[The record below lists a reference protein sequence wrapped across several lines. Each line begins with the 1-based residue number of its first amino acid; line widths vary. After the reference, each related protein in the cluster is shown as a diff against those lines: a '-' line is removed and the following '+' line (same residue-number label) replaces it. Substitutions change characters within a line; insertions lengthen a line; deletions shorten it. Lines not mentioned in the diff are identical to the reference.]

1 MTKLLKYMTVAAV
14 LLAVCGPLKAVAG
27 EADTVG
33 VTVKEKPAL
42 RNVKVKMN
50 ALVAIG
56 VVNPAVE
63 FKVMDNFTVQMEA
76 LGVFYSSNFLG
87 TGKPLVL
94 GSSFF
99 EFRYY
104 PKEEFKGFFCSS
116 QYRMGR
122 V

>member
-76 LGVFYSSNFLG
+76 LGVFWEQANRWCSVHLSLSSG
-87 TGKPLVL
+87 TIPRRNSKVSL
-94 GSSFF
+94 
-99 EFRYY
+99 
-104 PKEEFKGFFCSS
+104 
-116 QYRMGR
+116 
-122 V
+122 